1 MLFFA
6 QPDPPATVTLF
17 PEIAESMRSQTHQV
31 SEALQLKPR
40 LGLASAVA
48 LNMSQM
54 CGAGPFITIPAMIV
68 VMGGPQAYL
77 GWLLGA
83 LLALCDG
90 LVWAELGASLPGA
103 GGTYIYLREAFGK
116 RTGTLLPFLFV
127 WTAML
132 FIPMTMATGVMG
144 FVQYLGWFLPKMS
157 VLQGNLIGLALIW
170 ITIGLLWRTT
180 RSIGR
185 LGIALWI
192 VMLAS
197 IVCLIAAS
205 LSHFNAARAF
215 SFPAGAFNLGSS
227 AFWFGLAGS
236 LTIGTYDYLGY
247 NTSAYLAAEVKNPG
261 KVIPASIV
269 LSILG
274 MFVVY
279 FTMQVGVLGVVDWHR
294 MLDPNS
300 AAFSSVASVVL
311 NESWGANAAGVVTVL
326 ILITAAAS
334 VFAGLLGGSR
344 VPYEAARDGVFFKA
358 FSQIHPRLGFPT
370 WGLLSMGVLTS
381 LGFAIGRLTSLTTLI
396 QLLTSVMILVQ
407 SVAQIAALFA
417 LRRNR
422 PEMERP
428 YKMWLYPVP
437 ALIAL
442 LGWIYIYMAS
452 NQNAPGAYPIQWS
465 LAWLLL
471 GSVAHLWWSR
481 AHALKAK
488 HA

>member
-1 MLFFA
+1 
-6 QPDPPATVTLF
+6 
-17 PEIAESMRSQTHQV
+17 MRNETH
-31 SEALQLKPR
+31 EAPTAPQLKPR

-54 CGAGPFITIPAMIV
+54 CGAGPFITIPAMVV
-68 VMGGPQAYL
+68 VMGGPQACL

-90 LVWAELGASLPGA
+90 LVWAELGAALPGS

-116 RTGTLLPFLFV
+116 RTGALLPFLFV

-132 FIPMTMATGVMG
+132 FIPLTMATGVMG
-144 FVQYLGWFLPKMS
+144 FVQYLGWFLPHMTA
-157 VLQGNLIGLALIW
+157 LQGNLVGLVLIW

-192 VMLAS
+192 VMLIS
-197 IVCLIAAS
+197 TVCLIAAS
-205 LSHFNAARAF
+205 LSHFDVARAF
-215 SFPAGAFNLGSS
+215 SFPAGAFDLGSS

-247 NTSAYLAAEVKNPG
+247 NTSAYLAAEIKQPG

-279 FTMQVGVLGVVDWHR
+279 FTMQIGVLGVVDWHR
-294 MLDPNS
+294 MLDPDS
-300 AAFSSVASVVL
+300 MAFSAVASVVL
-311 NESWGANAAGVVTVL
+311 NESWGSTAAGVVTVL

-344 VPYEAARDGVFFKA
+344 VPYEAARDGVFFRA

-381 LGFAIGRLTSLTTLI
+381 LGFAIGRLTSLATLI
-396 QLLTSVMILVQ
+396 QLLTTVMILVQ
-407 SVAQIAALFA
+407 SVAQIAALFT
-417 LRRNR
+417 LRRKR

-442 LGWIYIYMAS
+442 LGWIYIYVSS
-452 NQNAPGAYPIQWS
+452 NKNAPGAYPIQWS

-471 GSVAHLWWSR
+471 GSIAYLCWSR
-481 AHALKAK
+481 VHNLRARHA
-488 HA
+488 

>member
-1 MLFFA
+1 M
-6 QPDPPATVTLF
+6 QNQTHATVDA
-17 PEIAESMRSQTHQV
+17 P
-31 SEALQLKPR
+31 QLKRR

-83 LLALCDG
+83 VLALCDG
-90 LVWAELGASLPGA
+90 LVWAELGASLPGS

-116 RTGTLLPFLFV
+116 RTGALLPFLFV

-144 FVQYLGWFLPKMS
+144 FVQYLGWFLPQMTE
-157 VLQGNLIGLALIW
+157 LQGNLVGLTLIW

-185 LGIALWI
+185 LGIVLWI
-192 VMLAS
+192 IMLAS
-197 IVCLIAAS
+197 IACLIAAS

-215 SFPAGAFNLGSS
+215 SFPAGAFDLGHS

-247 NTSAYLAAEVKNPG
+247 NTTAYIAAEIENPG

-274 MFVVY
+274 MCVVY

-294 MLDPNS
+294 MLDQNS

-311 NESWGANAAGVVTVL
+311 NESWGAKAAGIVTVL

-334 VFAGLLGGSR
+334 VFSGLLGGSR
-344 VPYEAARDGVFFKA
+344 VPYEAACDGVFFRA

-396 QLLTSVMILVQ
+396 QLLTTVMILVQ
-407 SVAQIAALFA
+407 SVAQIGALLV
-417 LRRNR
+417 LRRKR
-422 PEMERP
+422 PDIERP

-442 LGWIYIYMAS
+442 LGWTYIYVAS

-471 GSVAHLWWSR
+471 GSIAYLFWSR
-481 AHALKAK
+481 THNLRVK

>member
-1 MLFFA
+1 MQDQTFDA
-6 QPDPPATVTLF
+6 
-17 PEIAESMRSQTHQV
+17 PE
-31 SEALQLKPR
+31 LKPR
-40 LGLASAVA
+40 LGLAAAVA

-54 CGAGPFITIPAMIV
+54 CGAGPFITIPAMV
-68 VMGGPQAYL
+68 VMMGGPQALL

-83 LLALCDG
+83 LLSLCDG
-90 LVWAELGASLPGA
+90 LVWAELGAAMPGS

-116 RTGTLLPFLFV
+116 RSGTLLPFLFV

-144 FVQYLGWFLPKMS
+144 FVQYVGWFFPHMS
-157 VLQGNLIGLALIW
+157 SVRGDLLGLGLIW
-170 ITIGLLWRTT
+170 LTIALLWRTT
-180 RSIGR
+180 GAIGR
-185 LGIALWI
+185 LGIVFWVI
-192 VMLAS
+192 MLVS
-197 IVCLIAAS
+197 IACLIAAS

-215 SFPAGAFNLGSS
+215 SFPHGAFNFGST

-247 NTSAYLAAEVKNPG
+247 NTTAYLGAEIERPG

-294 MLDPNS
+294 MLDPQS
-300 AAFSSVASVVL
+300 DAFNAVASVVL
-311 NESWGANAAGVVTVL
+311 NETWGPTAAGVVTVL
-326 ILITAAAS
+326 ILITTGAS
-334 VFAGLLGGSR
+334 VFAGILGGSR
-344 VPYEAARDGVFFKA
+344 VPYEAARDGVFFRSFA
-358 FSQIHPRLGFPT
+358 QIHRKLGFPT

-381 LGFAIGRLTSLTTLI
+381 LGFIVGRLTSLATLI
-396 QLLTSVMILVQ
+396 QLLTTVMILVQ
-407 SVAQIAALFA
+407 SVAQIMALFA
-417 LRRNR
+417 LRRER
-422 PEMERP
+422 PGMARP
-428 YKMWLYPVP
+428 YKMWLYPLP

-442 LGWIYIYMAS
+442 VGWLYIYVSS
-452 NQNAPGAYPIQWS
+452 NTNAPGAYPIQWS

-471 GSVAHLWWSR
+471 GSIAHRLWTR
-481 AHALKAK
+481 MHGLRAK

>member
-1 MLFFA
+1 M
-6 QPDPPATVTLF
+6 QNQTRATVDA
-17 PEIAESMRSQTHQV
+17 PE
-31 SEALQLKPR
+31 LKRR
-40 LGLASAVA
+40 LGLAPAIA
-48 LNMSQM
+48 LNMGQM

-68 VMGGPQAYL
+68 VMGGPQAYV

-90 LVWAELGASLPGA
+90 LVWAELGASLPGS

-116 RTGTLLPFLFV
+116 HTGGLLPFLFV

-144 FVQYLGWFLPKMS
+144 FVQYLGWFLPQMS
-157 VLQGNLIGLALIW
+157 AWQGNVIGLILIW

-185 LGIALWI
+185 LGIVLWI
-192 VMLAS
+192 IMLAS
-197 IVCLIAAS
+197 IACLIAAS
-205 LSHFNAARAF
+205 LSHFHAARAF
-215 SFPAGAFNLGSS
+215 SFPAGAFDLGHS

-247 NTSAYLAAEVKNPG
+247 NTTAYIAAEVENPG
-261 KVIPASIV
+261 KVIPTSIV

-274 MFVVY
+274 MCVVY

-294 MLDPNS
+294 MLDQNS
-300 AAFSSVASVVL
+300 PAYNSVASVVL
-311 NESWGANAAGVVTVL
+311 NESWGPKAAAVVTVL
-326 ILITAAAS
+326 ILITAASS
-334 VFAGLLGGSR
+334 VFSGLLGGSR
-344 VPYEAARDGVFFKA
+344 VPYEAARDGVFFRS

-370 WGLLSMGVLTS
+370 WGLLSMGLLTS

-396 QLLTSVMILVQ
+396 QLLTAVMILVQ
-407 SVAQIAALFA
+407 SIAQIGALFV
-417 LRRNR
+417 LRSKR
-422 PEMERP
+422 PELERP
-428 YKMWLYPVP
+428 YNMWLYPIP
-437 ALIAL
+437 AVIAL
-442 LGWIYIYMAS
+442 LGWTYIYVAS

-471 GSVAHLWWSR
+471 GSIAYLFWSR
-481 AHALKAK
+481 THNLRVK